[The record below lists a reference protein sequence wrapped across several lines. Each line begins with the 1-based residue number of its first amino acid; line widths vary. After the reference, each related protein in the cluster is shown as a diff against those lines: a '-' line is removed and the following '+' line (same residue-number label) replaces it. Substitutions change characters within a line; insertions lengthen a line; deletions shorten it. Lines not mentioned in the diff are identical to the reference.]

1 MGLVA
6 ARSLRMDT
14 TCLPTGEY
22 NLNLHMKFLN
32 KHAKHDTNTIKATNH
47 TVDSDDIKSVHTLSV
62 TFSKSVILCNNIRFI
77 IEYQVKQ
84 S

>member
-1 MGLVA
+1 MELVA
-6 ARSLRMDT
+6 ARSLRIDT
-14 TCLPTGEY
+14 TCLPTEEY

-77 IEYQVKQ
+77 IEY
-84 S
+84 